1 MLKLKQI
8 FKTKYFI
15 ACISILLIC
24 CMFTFYIVF
33 LWKNTE
39 TKTVSLPTLPVE
51 DYATYSASEGYLAYD
66 ISEIYNGSPW
76 KEEWDITT
84 LPVFYNVDFKNSS
97 NAENYEH
104 KINIMKNKMKY
115 LEEIA
120 QNFGVTDNYT
130 IKYGTEEGKLENK
143 EISFQNYIYD
153 NTILITFK
161 KPIKLP
167 FENTQQ
173 NKEQSE
179 KIISYFIDNYKD
191 CFGWKEAEKALH
203 FDYSI
208 EGKKYFLLYAYEKGN
223 TLEQELLN
231 YHFNNVCI
239 ITNEKNEITSAL
251 FKKTDLSDKIGE
263 YAIITSE
270 QAKQL
275 LYSGKYTS
283 TLSNTFSQN
292 MTIVKTELVYRN
304 TIYDSIYM
312 PCYKFFVQLPHIEG
326 DGLRHYDVYYIP
338 AIKQQ
343 YLEYTNDIEYQ
354 FD

>member
-1 MLKLKQI
+1 MSKLKQI

-15 ACISILLIC
+15 VCISIVLIC
-24 CMFTFYIVF
+24 CMFIFYIAF
-33 LWKNTE
+33 LWKDTE
-39 TKTVSLPTLPVE
+39 TKIVSLPTLLVE
-51 DYATYSASEGYLAYD
+51 DYAAYSDSEGYLAYD

-76 KEEWDITT
+76 KEEWNITT

-97 NAENYEH
+97 NAENYDN
-104 KINIMKNKMKY
+104 KITIMKNKMKY
-115 LEEIA
+115 LEKIA

-130 IKYGTEEGKLENK
+130 ITYGTGEGKLESK
-143 EISFQNYIYD
+143 EISFQTYIYD
-153 NTILITFK
+153 SSILIEFK

-191 CFGWKEAEKALH
+191 CLGWEEAEKALH

-208 EGKKYFLLYAYEKGN
+208 EGEKHFLLYAYEKGN
-223 TLEQELLN
+223 TLEQKLLN
-231 YHFNNVCI
+231 YYFNNIRIV
-239 ITNEKNEITSAL
+239 TNEKNEITSAWL
-251 FKKTDLSDKIGE
+251 KKTDLSDKIGD
-263 YAIITSE
+263 YTIITAE

-283 TLSNTFSQN
+283 TLANTFSQN
-292 MTIVKTELVYRN
+292 MTVVKTELVYRN

-312 PCYKFFVQLPHIEG
+312 PCYKFFVQLPHTESN
-326 DGLRHYDVYYIP
+326 GLHHYDIYYIP
-338 AIKQQ
+338 AVEQQ
-343 YLEYTNDIEYQ
+343 YLKYPNDFKYQ